1 MSSGKRYLN
10 RSRKYDKRSKLPI
23 LPIVTSSSAN
33 ENKVDDITEN
43 GDFGIDE
50 YFNEEINNEELQYV
64 EGDDSE
70 QKKDFEDDVGIP
82 QAMDEI
88 NERINIW
95 GDDIEAYDS
104 DDSYISHENVVFNA
118 AYEEE
123 ETNSEKDEEGIQE
136 VDGFN
141 FKDLLSEVI
150 NKLQQQYNEE
160 PGNLAVNEE
169 DLLTPHEDVSTA
181 TVANFAQGMAGV
193 FAAYNAENA
202 MIDDVFTCLSNFL
215 PGINWPVKKSRKDVI
230 KNDLSS
236 YVDVDAR
243 SLKFD
248 VCGSGCV
255 AFIGETLGKA
265 ILCPTCKSPRYKH
278 CSRRACKDKPY
289 GDCKHTDRKSH
300 HVFYYRYCKY

>member
-64 EGDDSE
+64 EGDDME
-70 QKKDFEDDVGIP
+70 QKIDYEDDVGIP
-82 QAMDEI
+82 QAMDER

-215 PGINWPVKKSRKDVI
+215 PGINWPVTKSRKDVI

-248 VCGSGCV
+248 
-255 AFIGETLGKA
+255 
-265 ILCPTCKSPRYKH
+265 
-278 CSRRACKDKPY
+278 AC
-289 GDCKHTDRKSH
+289 
-300 HVFYYRYCKY
+300 